1 MQSGSI
7 TEFGTDRT
15 IEQRANMQ
23 RVINWLA
30 DGAPHTVLK
39 DGSVLEGFDYTQ
51 YIAVADDKASDDGY
65 TTGQCGTVGC
75 IAGTAVQFDS
85 PVTITDGR
93 VNLDYDFSVHDR
105 ARRLLGLSEGEGDL
119 LFVPFDL
126 EWYDIVRTYKHRGLV
141 RSPEYLDIGFSEAVE
156 DDAEDDSPLEQ
167 LRYAEPEQIARVL
180 QLFQDTGVID
190 WYILE
195 N

>member
-7 TEFGTDRT
+7 TEFGTART

-30 DGAPHTVLK
+30 DGAPHTTLK

-51 YIAVADDKASDDGY
+51 YIAAADYKESGDGS

-75 IAGTAVQFDS
+75 IAGAAVQFDS
-85 PVTITDGR
+85 PITIPSEGDAYKYWDLEQQAQG
-93 VNLDYDFSVHDR
+93 
-105 ARRLLGLSEGEGDL
+105 LLGLCVEEGEL
-119 LFVPFDL
+119 LFYPFDL
-126 EWYDIVRTYKHRGLV
+126 SVYDIRRMHEEYGLGY
-141 RSPEYLDIGFSEAVE
+141 SADYLDISFSENVE
-156 DDAEDDSPLEQ
+156 DLAEDDFPLEQ
-167 LRYAEPEQIARVL
+167 LRCAEPEQIARVL

-190 WYILE
+190 WHILE